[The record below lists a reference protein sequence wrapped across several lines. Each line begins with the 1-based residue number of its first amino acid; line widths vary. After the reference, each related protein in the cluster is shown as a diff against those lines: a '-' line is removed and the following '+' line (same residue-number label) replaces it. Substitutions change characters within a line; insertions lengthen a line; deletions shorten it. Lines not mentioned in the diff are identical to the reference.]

1 MTNQEKYNKAF
12 MEALEVDE
20 CQLMEL
26 EYQSIDAW
34 DSVGH
39 MNLIGEL
46 EDTFEIEMETDDVIA
61 FSSYK
66 KGIEILA
73 KYNIII

>member
-20 CQLMEL
+20 SQLMEL